1 MKRSSPAAA
10 PAAPTIPSIP
20 RTQVLPRLAALRT
33 APIAD
38 LKQQWR
44 TLYGKEPPAFSRSYI
59 ESRLAYRI
67 QELAYGGLRPETR
80 KRLEAL
86 GERLDGGNAVLRRI
100 RADNRPLPGT
110 QLIREYDGVQHVV
123 TVRADDFE
131 YEGRSYQS
139 LSAIARHITGTRW
152 NGWVFFGLKSGPSL

>member
-1 MKRSSPAAA
+1 MKQRPITKQVPADPAALKISPA
-10 PAAPTIPSIP
+10 
-20 RTQVLPRLAALRT
+20 QVLPRLAALRT
-33 APIAD
+33 APIAE
-38 LKQQWR
+38 LKEQWR

-110 QLIREYDGVQHVV
+110 QRHAPYPCGIRGQFRASGAPWLCRCLPRYDS
-123 TVRADDFE
+123 
-131 YEGRSYQS
+131 GR
-139 LSAIARHITGTRW
+139 LAELR
-152 NGWVFFGLKSGPSL
+152 